1 MDRSLYRL
9 HKSWGS
15 GSLGYAATPAAS
27 QANFEFILAATFR
40 RRASNKRSKTSI
52 KRTQPRLARWRQK
65 ATPISNRPRVAGSRA
80 SHARL
85 RRDQGHRAE
94 ARDPRGASFSL
105 IVLLLAV
112 ARRNPAR
119 RRLSAG
125 RKWLGHCRRA
135 EKPMSASER
144 PFLYGGTDGSNPLP
158 SSSESTSRNSWPSE
172 SSTSLTKPSGV
183 GF

>member
-1 MDRSLYRL
+1 M
-9 HKSWGS
+9 
-15 GSLGYAATPAAS
+15 GYAATPAAS

-65 ATPISNRPRVAGSRA
+65 ATPISNRPRVAGSLA
-80 SHARL
+80 SLARL

-94 ARDPRGASFSL
+94 ARDHRGASFSL

-112 ARRNPAR
+112 ARRNSAR

-125 RKWLGHCRRA
+125 RKWIRSLSGIVAEPRNRCRRRNGRSSTA
-135 EKPMSASER
+135 GPMVRIHFPPADSLVSRRNSPVTVEKPRFSASVAGR
-144 PFLYGGTDGSNPLP
+144 
-158 SSSESTSRNSWPSE
+158 SSQR
-172 SSTSLTKPSGV
+172 GRQRRA
-183 GF
+183 